1 MVINGAEFTMKRS
14 RLEALGL
21 HTKLAALVDDLLT
34 VSDDRLRN
42 LVVLILRERSS
53 TEEMT
58 DIAVAT
64 NEIQRKGN
72 VEMKTKKLLL
82 LLIVLC
88 VVVALGFA
96 RSFAQTNPTFVQ
108 LGQAKGALY
117 KPDSGP
123 PPHVG
128 VVVMHREA
136 NYMNNIACREFSRRG
151 FMVLCMNSRFENNE
165 AIVDWELIPLDVAQ
179 GVNYLKNTQQ
189 MSRVILYGNS
199 GGGVTMSFYQAVA
212 ENGPSVCQG
221 TKKLVQCGDNL
232 AGLTPADGIILSDG
246 HPGNPILRL
255 RSVNPAITNEKHPES
270 LNSRLDPFDPAN
282 GYNPNGSSNYTDAFK
297 NRYFKAQAE
306 RMNRLIDDAL
316 ELLQQIDAGQNIYS
330 DDAPFNIPRFDG
342 ARLLSLDSSIRHTTL
357 FPEKLLKNDGSIL
370 VQLVESI
377 APPRP
382 ELKEANQTFSD
393 GAREGLTVRSFLSS
407 NAIRA
412 TNSMDELQIDLC
424 SSNNSTPCMLQ
435 NVSVPLLAAANQAS
449 FQI

>member
-1 MVINGAEFTMKRS
+1 MKKILFS
-14 RLEALGL
+14 
-21 HTKLAALVDDLLT
+21 
-34 VSDDRLRN
+34 
-42 LVVLILRERSS
+42 LIILIAS
-53 TEEMT
+53 T
-58 DIAVAT
+58 IAFP
-64 NEIQRKGN
+64 ISW
-72 VEMKTKKLLL
+72 L
-82 LLIVLC
+82 
-88 VVVALGFA
+88 
-96 RSFAQTNPTFVQ
+96 FAQTNPIFVQ

-123 PPHVG
+123 TLQVG
-128 VVVMHREA
+128 IIVMHRES

-151 FMVLCMNSRFENNE
+151 FVVLCMNSRFENNE
-165 AIVDWELIPLDVAQ
+165 ALVDWELIPLDVAQ
-179 GVNYLKNTQQ
+179 GVNYLKNTQK

-221 TKKLVQCGDNL
+221 DKKLVECGNNL

-255 RSVNPAITNEKHPES
+255 RSINPAITNEKNPER
-270 LNSRLDPFDPAN
+270 LNARLDPFDTKN
-282 GYNPNGSSNYTDAFK
+282 GYNPNGSSHYSDVFK
-297 NRYFKAQAE
+297 SRYFKAQAE
-306 RMNRLIDDAL
+306 RMNRLIDDAQ
-316 ELLQQIDAGQNIYS
+316 ELLKKIEAGQHVYT

-357 FPEKLLKNDGSIL
+357 FPEKLLKNDGSI
-370 VQLVESI
+370 VIQFVESI

-382 ELKEANQTFSD
+382 ELKDANQTFSE
-393 GAREGLTVRSFLSS
+393 GSREGLTVRSFLSS

-435 NVSVPLLAAANQAS
+435 SVTVPLLAAANQAS
-449 FQI
+449 FQNLIQEIEINYLYARSEDKDFIVVEGATTGVTPCTNCALPASTYSNVTKNFFDYAAKWINDRFP